1 MAISGH
7 NGNNETLIGVSNSIG
22 LSFYDLNNN
31 EIPIKDSSIEIII
44 ERDSNLPEIPY
55 QYVNATQF
63 ELKSQFLPNAF
74 NITSAN
80 ASIHIELMPLD
91 VNIGYIL
98 VLKKG
103 SPPLINKT
111 YASYDAYKI
120 ICPSNFLPKF
130 LKMTN

>member
-7 NGNNETLIGVSNSIG
+7 NGNNESLIGVSNSIG
-22 LSFYDLNNN
+22 LSFYDENNN
-31 EIPIKDSSIEIII
+31 EIPIKDSYIEIKIK
-44 ERDSNLPEIPY
+44 RDSNLPDIPF

-63 ELKSQFLPNAF
+63 ELKSQFLQNAF
-74 NITSAN
+74 NVTAMN

-91 VNIGYIL
+91 VNIGYII

-111 YASYDAYKI
+111 YANYDAFKI
-120 ICPSNFLPKF
+120 ICPSNCLFKF
-130 LKMTN
+130 FRAY